1 MVKREGKLSIIYESR
16 AKEKEDYLNIRM
28 LGHATVHR
36 VGQITTTPQRHNF
49 TVPKPPKTS
58 ELFTKTNTYNRKRL
72 VWSYFLFFFCA
83 QTLGKGQAKKRD
95 WQKLRKEVKN
105 GSTLL
110 PNAGAG

>member
-72 VWSYFLFFFCA
+72 VWSYFFCFFFCA
-83 QTLGKGQAKKRD
+83 QKPLALAKPK
-95 WQKLRKEVKN
+95 
-105 GSTLL
+105 
-110 PNAGAG
+110 